1 MTITMASKHTL
12 IPRNARARAGA
23 VRGRQDAL
31 ALLEADHTTL
41 RDLLGQLEETTP
53 RGAKKRLVLLGKLA
67 QEIRVHARI
76 EEEILYPAYHAA
88 TKTAEDAKL
97 FFEATEEHG
106 LVDVVLPALEETDPA
121 SEPFGAK
128 AKVLKDLIE
137 HHAEEEETEM
147 FPRAKK
153 LLGKERLAE
162 LGDALAARKRELF
175 ATGGASNRRGR
186 PKASGRG
193 A

>member
-1 MTITMASKHTL
+1 MLSKNGL
-12 IPRNARARAGA
+12 IPRNGKAPVGRAQRSQDAIA
-23 VRGRQDAL
+23 LLKADHETVRG
-31 ALLEADHTTL
+31 LLE
-41 RDLLGQLEETTP
+41 QLEKTTA
-53 RGAKKRLVLLGKLA
+53 RGAKRRVELLGKIA

-76 EEEILYPAYHAA
+76 EEEIFYPAYHAA
-88 TKTAEDAKL
+88 AKTEDDSKL

-128 AKVLKDLIE
+128 GKVLKDLIE

-162 LGDALAARKRELF
+162 LGEELATRKSELLADEGKRAPRGRAKSALAGRRE
-175 ATGGASNRRGR
+175 S
-186 PKASGRG
+186 
-193 A
+193 